1 MALNKVIIMGNI
13 SNEVELKQTQSGT
26 SVCSFNV
33 AVNRY
38 SKDPGEKKVDF
49 LTVVAW
55 SAKADFVSRYFKKGQ
70 AIVVV
75 GRLENR
81 EWSDKQGNK
90 RISTEIIAE
99 EISFAGGKE
108 AATEATSSTASGPPS
123 PTGKANTPYVPSA
136 YTSNSQNFEEIDSG
150 DEALP
155 F

>member
-1 MALNKVIIMGNI
+1 MAVNKVFIIGNI
-13 SNEVELKQTQSGT
+13 STDLELKQTQSGT

-38 SKDPGEKKVDF
+38 SKEPDAKKVDF

-55 SAKADFVSRYFKKGQ
+55 QQKAEFVSRYFKKGQ

-81 EWSDKQGNK
+81 EWTDKQGNK

-99 EISFAGGKE
+99 EIDFVGSKESGDGGQPRTSVP
-108 AATEATSSTASGPPS
+108 TEPYMP
-123 PTGKANTPYVPSA
+123 TPYA
-136 YTSNSQNFEEIDSG
+136 NGNSQNFEPFPANAGEEG
-150 DEALP
+150 LP

>member
-13 SNEVELKQTQSGT
+13 SNDLELKQTTNGT

-38 SKDPGEKKVDF
+38 SKDPTEKKVDF
-49 LTVVAW
+49 LTAVAW
-55 SAKADFVSRYFKKGQ
+55 QAKAEFVSRYFKKGQ
-70 AIVVV
+70 AIIVV

-99 EISFAGGKE
+99 EISFAGSRE
-108 AATEATSSTASGPPS
+108 TATEAKSEA
-123 PTGKANTPYVPSA
+123 YVPSA
-136 YTSNSQNFEEIDSG
+136 YSTQNSQDFVAIENTID
-150 DEALP
+150 LP

>member
-13 SNEVELKQTQSGT
+13 STEIECKQTQNGT

-99 EISFAGGKE
+99 EISFAGSRE
-108 AATEATSSTASGPPS
+108 TATEAKSE
-123 PTGKANTPYVPSA
+123 PYVPSA
-136 YTSNSQNFEEIDSG
+136 YTSNSQNFEEISS
-150 DEALP
+150 DEGLP

>member
-1 MALNKVIIMGNI
+1 MSLNKTIHIGNLTADP
-13 SNEVELKQTQSGT
+13 ELKQTQGGT
-26 SVCSFNV
+26 SVCSFNI

-38 SKDPGEKKVDF
+38 SKEPAAKKVDF
-49 LTVVAW
+49 FTVVAW
-55 SAKADFVSRYFKKGQ
+55 QAKAEFVSRYFKNGQ

-81 EWSDKQGNK
+81 EWQDKQGNK

-108 AATEATSSTASGPPS
+108 SSTEA
-123 PTGKANTPYVPSA
+123 KNEPYVPSA
-136 YTSNSQNFEEIDSG
+136 YTQNSQNFEVIPS
-150 DEALP
+150 DEGLP

>member
-1 MALNKVIIMGNI
+1 MSINKVIIKGNI
-13 SNEVELKQTQSGT
+13 SNEVELKQTQGGT

-38 SKDPGEKKVDF
+38 AKDPREAKTDF
-49 LTVVAW
+49 FTVVAW
-55 SAKADFVSRYFKKGQ
+55 QAKAEFVSKYFKKGQ

-81 EWSDKQGNK
+81 EWTDKNGNK

-108 AATEATSSTASGPPS
+108 SSTEA
-123 PTGKANTPYVPSA
+123 KNEPYVPSA
-136 YTSNSQNFEEIDSG
+136 YTQNSQNFEAIPS
-150 DEALP
+150 DEGLP